1 MTREQR
7 FSFMSAD
14 GKTTIDAVKWIPE
27 DGHYHA
33 ILQISHGMVE
43 YIDRYKAFAEF
54 LNKNGYLVVGHS
66 HLGHGASVQ
75 SQDDWGYFAEK
86 DAPNVLI
93 NDMHT
98 LRTMIQ
104 RENEGVPYFMLAHS
118 MGSYLLRRY
127 LTVYNDN
134 LRGAIIMGTGCVPD
148 HLSKLGKFLC
158 STLAKVYG
166 WRHRSKFVNAMTFGG
181 LYKKFDMDGTNPE
194 NNWLTHDVEVVKKYY
209 GEPRCRFLFTLNGY
223 HMLMDTVYYDNQI
236 ENARKIPAKLP
247 MFIVSG
253 ADDPVGDLGEGIKKV
268 YYMYEQAGLKDVT
281 YKLYEKDRHEILNE
295 LDKDVVYSDILSWME
310 VRITT

>member
-27 DGHYHA
+27 DEHYHA

-134 LRGAIIMGTGCVPD
+134 LRGVIIMGTGCVPD
-148 HLSKLGKFLC
+148 RLSKLGKFLC

-181 LYKKFDMDGTNPE
+181 PYKKFDMDGTNPE
-194 NNWLTHDVEVVKKYY
+194 NNWLTRDVEVVKKYY